1 MHSVQIS
8 DLFRVQG
15 RFLRSAHLERDF
27 ADPKALHGY
36 VLTPQTREYIER
48 LATGLRLNS
57 GQRAWRITGDYGSGK
72 SSFALLLAH
81 LFGEQHARLPEHLR
95 QAINFRK
102 LGVSRPHLLP
112 VLVTGS
118 HEPLAVGLLRALRRD
133 LLTTCGRGRPPVV
146 IEQIDVQL
154 KGSLTRPV
162 PDQAV
167 VQLLSEAC
175 SHVVGSGK
183 GSGVLLLLD
192 ELGKFLEYGALHPER
207 QDVFLLQAL
216 AEAACRSTQAP
227 LFIVGLLHQGFSAYA
242 EHLSQSAQKE
252 WEKVAGR
259 FDEVVF
265 NQPLE
270 QTAILVADALNIR
283 LAELQRSVI
292 ARSRHDMGAIV
303 DLGWYGAAAT
313 KSTLMDTSSRLYP
326 LHPTVVPVLVKLFSR
341 FGQNERS
348 LFSFLLSNEPFGL
361 KEFALQSV
369 GADRFYRIHNL
380 YDYARYSFGH
390 RLGREGFRS
399 HWNHIDS
406 LVESFPVEHER
417 DLQLLKTV
425 GLLNLLDSANLLPSE
440 DVLLISIS
448 GEEAEVKASIRRLKE
463 KRVVY
468 YRGVAGGYC
477 LWPHTSVNLEKAY
490 DDAVRALGRV
500 PHRVTPLIDPYLET
514 RPLVARRHYIETGNL
529 RHFDVCF
536 CPVETLSTELAY
548 DVEKTDGRI
557 LIALCETEEER
568 GIALQFA
575 RSDVV
580 QTKGSI
586 LCAIPSPL
594 RVLAKLV
601 QQVQRWE
608 WVVANTPELVNDSFA
623 TEEVSRQLAAAR
635 DALQQ
640 RLNCFIGVHHFTGRT
655 ELTWFRKGQEV
666 KLKRGRELLSYLSN
680 VCDEIY
686 PSAPRVANELVNRR
700 TLSSAAAAARMR
712 LIEGI
717 FSASSKPY
725 LGMDSAKKRP
735 EMSLYLSILKRGGLH
750 KKQDKD
756 KDDWRLAVPSTN
768 HDTCNVGP
776 ALRHIQ
782 SIFDAR
788 NTQRVRVSEILSEL
802 KRPPFGIRDGLA
814 PVLVALYAAMNEQHA
829 AFYNNGVF
837 MREIVGLDA
846 MRLTK
851 VPEAFEIQYCKVAG
865 VRTELFERLL
875 KILDLKRGKTRDLEL
890 LDVVRPLCVFA
901 AELPPFTQKT
911 KRLSP
916 NAVAVRSA
924 LLSAREPALLLFR
937 DLPAACGFGE
947 FTSDK
952 HSGSKKDVDLFVA
965 SLKNAI
971 SELRMAYPVLHEN
984 MKAALID
991 AFGLPSGDDFRVIL
1005 SLRAQQLS
1013 LAVTEPKLK
1022 AFCNRLLDTELP
1034 EPEWL
1039 ESLGSLVCSIP
1050 PARWADVDLERY
1062 SQELPS
1068 LCTRLGRVETMC
1080 FEAHKD
1086 RYVNSAMRLSIT
1098 QLDGTEADR
1107 IVYVSRDQ
1115 ESSIAE
1121 IESRLADVLK
1131 DSPQLAFVATA
1142 RVLWKALSQES
1153 KNE

>member
-1 MHSVQIS
+1 MHSAQIS
-8 DLFRVQG
+8 DLFRVQD

-27 ADPKALHGY
+27 ADPKALLGY
-36 VLTPQTREYIER
+36 VLTPQTKEYIER
-48 LATGLRLNS
+48 LATGLRANS

-81 LFGEQHARLPEHLR
+81 LFGEQRGRLPEYLR
-95 QAINFRK
+95 QAINFKK

-118 HEPLAVGLLRALRRD
+118 HEPLAVSILNALRRD
-133 LLTTCGRGRPPVV
+133 LLATCGRGRPPIVV
-146 IEQIDVQL
+146 ERIDIQL
-154 KGSLTRPV
+154 KDSLTRPV

-175 SHVVGSGK
+175 SHVIGTAK
-183 GSGVLLLLD
+183 GSGVLLLVD

-207 QDVFLLQAL
+207 QDVFLLQVL

-227 LFIVGLLHQGFSAYA
+227 LFIVGLLHQGFNAYA

-265 NQPLE
+265 SQPLE

-283 LAELQRSVI
+283 IGELQRELTAQSRRDM
-292 ARSRHDMGAIV
+292 ARIV

-313 KSTLMDTSSRLYP
+313 RSGLTDISSRLYP
-326 LHPTVVPVLVKLFSR
+326 LHASVVPVLVKLFSR

-361 KEFALQSV
+361 KEFARQSI
-369 GADRFYRIHNL
+369 GPDRFYRIHNL

-406 LVESFPVEHER
+406 LVESFPAEHER
-417 DLQLLKTV
+417 DLQVLKTI

-440 DVLLISIS
+440 DITLISVS
-448 GEEAEVKASIRRLKE
+448 GKEAEVRASIRRLKE

-468 YRGVAGGYC
+468 HRGVAGGYC

-490 DDAVRALGRV
+490 EEAVRTLGRV
-500 PHRVTPLIDPYLET
+500 PQRVTPHIHTYLET

-529 RHFDVCF
+529 RHFDVRF
-536 CPVETLSTELAY
+536 CAVETLPVELDY
-548 DVEKTDGRI
+548 DVEKIDGKI

-568 GIALQFA
+568 GAALQFA
-575 RSDVV
+575 RSDAVRARR
-580 QTKGSI
+580 GI
-586 LCAIPSPL
+586 LCAVPSPL

-608 WVVANTPELVNDSFA
+608 WVVANTPELTNDSFA

-635 DALQQ
+635 DALEQ
-640 RLNCFIGVHHFTGRT
+640 RISSFIGVHHFTGTT
-655 ELTWFRKGQEV
+655 ELAWFRKGEEV
-666 KLKRGRELLSYLSN
+666 RLRRGRELLSYLSD

-686 PSAPRVANELVNRR
+686 PNAPCIANELVNRR
-700 TLSSAAAAARMR
+700 VLSSAAAAARMR
-712 LIEGI
+712 LIEGV
-717 FSASSKPY
+717 FSSASKPY
-725 LGMDSAKKRP
+725 LGMDPAKKPP

-750 KKQDKD
+750 KQVNDE
-756 KDDWRLAVPSTN
+756 WHLTVPSAN
-768 HDTCNVGP
+768 HDPCRLRP

-782 SIFDAR
+782 DIFDAS
-788 NTQRVRVSEILSEL
+788 NTRRVKVSEILREL
-802 KRPPFGIRDGLA
+802 RCPPFGIRDGLA
-814 PVLVALYAAMNEQHA
+814 PVVFAVYAAMNEQHVA
-829 AFYNNGVF
+829 LYSNGSF
-837 MREIVGLDA
+837 MREIVGLDV

-851 VPEAFEIQYCKVAG
+851 LPDAFEIQYCKIAG

-875 KILDLKRGKTRDLEL
+875 KILEVKKGRTGSLEL

-901 AELPPFTQKT
+901 AELPQFTQKT
-911 KRLSP
+911 KRLS
-916 NAVAVRSA
+916 AIAGAVRSV
-924 LLSAREPALLLFR
+924 LLSAREPAVFLFR
-937 DLPAACGFGE
+937 DLPGACGFVD
-947 FTSDK
+947 FSSDK
-952 HSGSKKDVDLFVA
+952 QVGNKKDVDLFVA
-965 SLKNAI
+965 CLKNAI
-971 SELRMAYPVLHEN
+971 SELRMAYPELHER
-984 MKAALID
+984 MKGELID
-991 AFGLPSGDDFRVIL
+991 TFGLSKDEDFRAIL
-1005 SLRAQQLS
+1005 SRRAQQLL
-1013 LAVTEPKLK
+1013 LAVTEPRLK

-1039 ESLGSLVCSIP
+1039 ESLGSLLCAIP
-1050 PARWADVDLERY
+1050 PARWSDVDVERY
-1062 SQELPS
+1062 SQELS
-1068 LCTRLGRVETMC
+1068 NFCTRFRRVEAMS
-1080 FEAHKD
+1080 FQAHKD
-1086 RYVNSAMRLSIT
+1086 GYGDSAMRLSIT

-1107 IVYVSRDQ
+1107 IVYVPSDQ
-1115 ESSIAE
+1115 ESRIGE
-1121 IESRLADVLK
+1121 IEKRLTEVLK
-1131 DSPQLAFVATA
+1131 DSSQVGFAAAT
-1142 RVLWKALSQES
+1142 RVLWKALSQETR
-1153 KNE
+1153 NGE

>member
-1 MHSVQIS
+1 MYSVQIS
-8 DLFRVQG
+8 DLFRVQD

-27 ADPKALHGY
+27 ADPKALRGY
-36 VLTPQTREYIER
+36 VLTPQTRQYIER
-48 LATGLRLNS
+48 LATGLRVKS

-81 LFGEQHARLPEHLR
+81 LFGEQHGRLPEHLR
-95 QAINFRK
+95 QAINFKK
-102 LGVSRPHLLP
+102 LGVSRPNLLP

-133 LLTTCGRGRPPVV
+133 LITTCGRGRPPVV
-146 IEQIDVQL
+146 IERIDVQL
-154 KGSLTRPV
+154 NESLTNPV
-162 PDQAV
+162 PDQVV
-167 VQLLSEAC
+167 VQLLSDAC
-175 SHVVGSGK
+175 SHVVGTGK

-216 AEAACRSTQAP
+216 AEAACRSTRAP
-227 LFIVGLLHQGFSAYA
+227 LFIVGLLHQGFNAYA

-270 QTAILVADALNIR
+270 QTAILIADALNIR
-283 LAELQRSVI
+283 VEELQKGVI
-292 ARSRHDMGAIV
+292 ARSRSDMGAMV

-313 KSTLMDTSSRLYP
+313 KSDLKDTASRLYP
-326 LHPTVVPVLVKLFSR
+326 LHPSVVPVLVKLFSR

-361 KEFALQSV
+361 KEFARQSV
-369 GADRFYRIHNL
+369 GVDRFYRIHNL

-406 LVESFPVEHER
+406 LVESFPAEHER

-425 GLLNLLDSANLLPSE
+425 GLLNLLDSGNLLPSE
-440 DVLLISIS
+440 DVLLTSIS

-468 YRGVAGGYC
+468 HRGVAGGYC

-490 DDAVRALGRV
+490 EDAVRALGRV

-536 CPVETLSTELAY
+536 CAVETLESELEY
-548 DVEKTDGRI
+548 DIEKADGRI

-568 GIALQFA
+568 VAALQFA
-575 RSDVV
+575 RSDAI
-580 QTKGSI
+580 QARGDI

-608 WVVANTPELVNDSFA
+608 WVLANTPDLVNDSFA

-635 DALQQ
+635 NALQQ
-640 RLNCFIGVHHFTGRT
+640 RLNCFIGVHHFTGTT
-655 ELTWFRKGQEV
+655 ELTWLRKGEEV
-666 KLKRGRELLSYLSN
+666 RLKRGRELLSHLSN
-680 VCDEIY
+680 VCDELY
-686 PSAPRVANELVNRR
+686 PDAPRIANELVNRR

-717 FSASSKPY
+717 FSSSAKSY
-725 LGMDSAKKRP
+725 LGMDPDKKPP

-750 KKQDKD
+750 KEQDKD
-756 KDDWRLAVPSTN
+756 EWRLTMPSADN
-768 HDTCNVGP
+768 DPCNVGP
-776 ALRHIQ
+776 ALHHIQ

-788 NTQRVRVSEILSEL
+788 NTQRVRVSEILRDL

-814 PVLVALYAAMNEQHA
+814 PVVVALYAAMNERHV

-837 MREIVGLDA
+837 MREMVGLDA
-846 MRLTK
+846 MRLIK
-851 VPEAFEIQYCKVAG
+851 VPETFEIQYCKIAG

-875 KILDLKRGKTRDLEL
+875 KILDVTRGKRRTLEL

-911 KRLSP
+911 KRLSS
-916 NAVAVRSA
+916 NGIAVRSA
-924 LLSAREPALLLFR
+924 LLAAREPAVLLFR

-947 FTSDK
+947 FSSEK
-952 HSGSKKDVDLFVA
+952 HPGSKKDVDLFVA

-971 SELRMAYPVLHEN
+971 SELRMAYPALHDS
-984 MKAALID
+984 MKDELIAAFELSSD
-991 AFGLPSGDDFRVIL
+991 DDFRNIL
-1005 SLRAQQLS
+1005 SRRAQP
-1013 LAVTEPKLK
+1013 LALAITEPALK
-1022 AFCNRLLDTELP
+1022 SFCNRLLDVQLP

-1039 ESLGSLVCSIP
+1039 DSLGSLICSIP
-1050 PARWADVDLERY
+1050 PARWSDADLERY
-1062 SQELPS
+1062 RQELPS
-1068 LCTRLGRVETMC
+1068 LCKRLRRVETMC

-1098 QLDGTEADR
+1098 QLDGSEADR
-1107 IVYVSRDQ
+1107 VVYVSSDQ
-1115 ESSIAE
+1115 ESKIAE

-1131 DSPQLAFVATA
+1131 DSPQFAFAATA
-1142 RVLWKALSQES
+1142 RVLWKVLSQES
-1153 KNE
+1153 RNE

>member
-8 DLFRVQG
+8 DLFRVQD

-27 ADPKALHGY
+27 ADPRALHGY
-36 VLTPQTREYIER
+36 VLTPQTKGYIER
-48 LATGLRLNS
+48 LATGLRVNS

-81 LFGEQHARLPEHLR
+81 LFGEQHARLPEYLR
-95 QAINFRK
+95 HAVNFK
-102 LGVSRPHLLP
+102 KIGVSRPHLLP

-118 HEPLAVGLLRALRRD
+118 HEPLAVSLLRALSRD
-133 LLTTCGRGRPPVV
+133 LLATCGRGRPPLV
-146 IEQIDVQL
+146 IERIDIELEESL
-154 KGSLTRPV
+154 KRPV

-175 SHVVGSGK
+175 SHVVGAGK
-183 GSGVLLLLD
+183 GSGVLLLVD

-207 QDVFLLQAL
+207 QDVFLLQAM
-216 AEAACRSTQAP
+216 AEAACRSNQAS
-227 LFIVGLLHQGFSAYA
+227 LFIVGILHQGFNAYA

-259 FDEVVF
+259 FDELVF

-283 LAELQRSVI
+283 VTELKKALITQ
-292 ARSRHDMGAIV
+292 SRRDMGAAV

-313 KSTLMDTSSRLYP
+313 RSALLDISSRLYP
-326 LHPTVVPVLVKLFSR
+326 LHPSVVPVLVKLFSR

-361 KEFALQSV
+361 KEFARQTMGV
-369 GADRFYRIHNL
+369 DRFYRIHNL

-390 RLGREGFRS
+390 RLGREGFRN

-417 DLQLLKTV
+417 DLQVLKTL

-440 DVLLISIS
+440 DLLLTSVS
-448 GEEAEVKASIRRLKE
+448 GEEAEVKASLRRLKE

-468 YRGVAGGYC
+468 HRGIAGGYC
-477 LWPHTSVNLEKAY
+477 LWPHTSINIEKAY

-500 PHRVTPLIDPYLET
+500 PHRVAPHIDTYLET

-529 RHFDVCF
+529 RHFDVRF
-536 CPVETLSTELAY
+536 CAVESLASELEY
-548 DVEKTDGRI
+548 EVEKADGKI

-568 GIALQFA
+568 GTALQFA

-580 QTKGSI
+580 RARDSI

-608 WVVANTPELVNDSFA
+608 WVVTNTSELTNDSFA
-623 TEEVSRQLAAAR
+623 AEEVSRQLAGAR

-640 RLNCFIGVHHFTGRT
+640 RLSSFIGVHHFTGAT
-655 ELTWFRKGQEV
+655 ELAWFHKGEEV
-666 KLKRGRELLSYLSN
+666 KLRRGRELLSYLSD
-680 VCDEIY
+680 VCDGLY
-686 PSAPRVANELVNRR
+686 PDAPRIANELVNRR
-700 TLSSAAAAARMR
+700 LLSSAAAAARMR

-725 LGMDSAKKRP
+725 LGMDPAKKPP

-750 KKQDKD
+750 KQDND
-756 KDDWRLAVPSTN
+756 EWHLAVPGAN
-768 HDTCNVGP
+768 DDPCRVRP
-776 ALRHIQ
+776 ALQHIQ
-782 SIFDAR
+782 SIFDIR
-788 NTQRVRVSEILSEL
+788 STQRVRVSEILREL
-802 KRPPFGIRDGLA
+802 KRPPFGIRDGLV
-814 PVLVALYAAMNEQHA
+814 PVLVAIYAAMNEQHV
-829 AFYNNGVF
+829 AFYNNGAF
-837 MREIVGLDA
+837 MREIVGLDV

-851 VPEAFEIQYCKVAG
+851 VPDTFEIQYCKIAG

-875 KILDLKRGKTRDLEL
+875 KVLDLKRGRTGSLEV

-911 KRLSP
+911 KRLSSK
-916 NAVAVRSA
+916 AVGVRSV
-924 LLSAREPALLLFR
+924 LLAAREPAVLLFR

-947 FTSDK
+947 FSSDNRAA
-952 HSGSKKDVDLFVA
+952 SKKDIDSFVEC
-965 SLKNAI
+965 LKTAI
-971 SELRMAYPVLHEN
+971 SELRMAYPDLHEH
-984 MKAALID
+984 MKGELVD
-991 AFGLPSGDDFRVIL
+991 AFGLSKSDDFRGIL
-1005 SLRAQQLS
+1005 SRRAQQLL
-1013 LAVTEPKLK
+1013 LAITETHLK

-1039 ESLGSLVCSIP
+1039 ESLGSLICAIP
-1050 PARWADVDLERY
+1050 PARWSDLDVERY

-1068 LCTRLGRVETMC
+1068 ICARFRRVETMC
-1080 FEAHKD
+1080 FQSHKD
-1086 RYVNSAMRLSIT
+1086 HYMDSAMRLSIT
-1098 QLDGTEADR
+1098 QLDGTEAER
-1107 IVYVSRDQ
+1107 IVYVSSDQ
-1115 ESSIAE
+1115 ESRIAE
-1121 IESRLADVLK
+1121 IENRLADVLK
-1131 DSPQLAFVATA
+1131 ESPQLAFAAAT
-1142 RVLWKALSQES
+1142 RVLWKALSEES
-1153 KNE
+1153 RNE

>member
-8 DLFRVQG
+8 DLFRVQD

-27 ADPKALHGY
+27 ADPKALKGY
-36 VLTPQTREYIER
+36 VLTPQTKQYIER
-48 LATGLRLNS
+48 LATGLRDKS

-81 LFGEQHARLPEHLR
+81 LFGEQHGRLPEHLR
-95 QAINFRK
+95 QAINFKR
-102 LGVSRPHLLP
+102 LGVSRPNLLP

-133 LLTTCGRGRPPVV
+133 LVTTCGRGRPPIV
-146 IEQIDVQL
+146 IERIDAQL
-154 KGSLTRPV
+154 NESLTQPV
-162 PDQAV
+162 PDQV
-167 VQLLSEAC
+167 VVHLLSEAC
-175 SHVVGSGK
+175 SHVVGTGK

-216 AEAACRSTQAP
+216 AEAACRSNRAP
-227 LFIVGLLHQGFSAYA
+227 LFIVGLLHQGFNAYA

-270 QTAILVADALNIR
+270 QTAILIADALNIR
-283 LAELQRSVI
+283 LAELQKGVV
-292 ARSRHDMGAIV
+292 ARSRNDMGAMV
-303 DLGWYGAAAT
+303 DLGWYGAAGT
-313 KSTLMDTSSRLYP
+313 KSTLKDVAARLYP
-326 LHPTVVPVLVKLFSR
+326 LHPSVVPVLLKLFSR

-361 KEFALQSV
+361 KEFARQSV
-369 GADRFYRIHNL
+369 GVDRFYRIHNL

-406 LVESFPVEHER
+406 LVESFPAEHER
-417 DLQLLKTV
+417 DLQLLKTL
-425 GLLNLLDSANLLPSE
+425 GLLNLLDSGNLLPSE

-490 DDAVRALGRV
+490 EDAVRALGRV
-500 PHRVTPLIDPYLET
+500 PHRVTPLIDPYLEN

-529 RHFDVCF
+529 RHFDVSF
-536 CPVETLSTELAY
+536 CAVERLQAQLEY
-548 DVEKTDGRI
+548 NIEKADGRI

-568 GIALQFA
+568 VAALQFA
-575 RSDVV
+575 RSAAVRARGD
-580 QTKGSI
+580 I

-608 WVVANTPELVNDSFA
+608 WVLANTPDLVNDSFA
-623 TEEVSRQLAAAR
+623 SEEVSRQLAGAR

-640 RLNCFIGVHHFTGRT
+640 RLNCFIGVHHFTGTT
-655 ELTWFRKGQEV
+655 ELAWFRKGEEV
-666 KLKRGRELLSYLSN
+666 RLKQGRELLSHLSN
-680 VCDEIY
+680 VCDELY
-686 PSAPRVANELVNRR
+686 PHAPRIANELVNRR

-717 FSASSKPY
+717 FSSSAKSY
-725 LGMDSAKKRP
+725 LGMDPDKKPP

-750 KKQDKD
+750 KEQDKGD
-756 KDDWRLAVPSTN
+756 WQLTMPPANDDP
-768 HDTCNVGP
+768 CNIGP

-788 NTQRVRVSEILSEL
+788 NTQRVKVSEILREL

-814 PVLVALYAAMNEQHA
+814 PVVVALYAAMNEQHV
-829 AFYNNGVF
+829 AFYDNGVF
-837 MREIVGLDA
+837 MREMVGLDA

-851 VPEAFEIQYCKVAG
+851 VPESFEIQYCKIAG

-875 KILDLKRGKTRDLEL
+875 KILDVTRGETRTLEL

-901 AELPPFTQKT
+901 AELPLFTQKT
-911 KRLSP
+911 KRLSSS
-916 NAVAVRSA
+916 AVAVRSA
-924 LLSAREPALLLFR
+924 LLSAREPAVLLFR

-965 SLKNAI
+965 ALKNAI
-971 SELRMAYPVLHEN
+971 SELRMAYPALHDS
-984 MKAALID
+984 MKSELIAVFELSSD
-991 AFGLPSGDDFRVIL
+991 DDFRNIL
-1005 SLRAQQLS
+1005 SRRAQQLA
-1013 LAVTEPKLK
+1013 LAITEPALK
-1022 AFCNRLLDTELP
+1022 SLCNRLLDVQLP

-1039 ESLGSLVCSIP
+1039 ESLGSLICSIP
-1050 PARWADVDLERY
+1050 PARWSDTDLERY
-1062 SQELPS
+1062 RQELPS
-1068 LCTRLGRVETMC
+1068 LCKRFRRVETMC

-1098 QLDGTEADR
+1098 QLDGSEADR
-1107 IVYVSRDQ
+1107 VVYVSSDQ
-1115 ESSIAE
+1115 ESKIAE
-1121 IESRLADVLK
+1121 IESRLTDVLK
-1131 DSPQLAFVATA
+1131 DSPQFAFAATA
-1142 RVLWKALSQES
+1142 RVLWKVLSQES
-1153 KNE
+1153 RNE